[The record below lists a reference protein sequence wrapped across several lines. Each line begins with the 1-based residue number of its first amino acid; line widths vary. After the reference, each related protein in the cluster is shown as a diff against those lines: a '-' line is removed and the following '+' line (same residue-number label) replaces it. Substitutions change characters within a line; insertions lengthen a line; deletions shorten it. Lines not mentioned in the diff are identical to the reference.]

1 MSLSGSAP
9 CIECLI
15 GGHVVVRFPAAYI
28 AGIPNR
34 LGSCRSA
41 VSVDNF
47 SSCDALVTVSH
58 PCHIKSMGMTWDL
71 RNSECMN
78 LRSAT
83 PSIERLI

>member
-1 MSLSGSAP
+1 M
-9 CIECLI
+9 
-15 GGHVVVRFPAAYI
+15 RFTAAYI

-47 SSCDALVTVSH
+47 SSGDALVTVSH
-58 PCHIKSMGMTWDL
+58 PCHVKSMGMTGNL
-71 RNSECMN
+71 RSGESMN